1 MTETQNAKYKFKE
14 HIINLSYNKNN
25 YDDALKEWEQMPKL
39 YKKLHK
45 GSCKCICQ
53 HILKYYYFI
62 HNKKTHK
69 TITVGKECY
78 KKFKFY
84 KINRDINEI
93 YQNFIN
99 KYLQGEYEN
108 IEDVDYFS
116 INIKQE
122 IEKDLKDRYESN
134 ITNINVLNYLKTNII
149 ELIEDYNFTDLE
161 ELKNLIIQT
170 ITVLEQKKFKEE
182 QIKKEQ
188 IKQKIEKELKDR
200 YESNITNINEL
211 NNLKTNIIELIEDY
225 NFTCLEELKNLII
238 ETINVL
244 EQKKIKEEQ
253 IKQKIEKERIKK
265 ETIEREERIKK
276 ETIERE
282 ERLKIKINEKQIIDN
297 NITLYNNNIEK
308 WKLMTDKKEI
318 NENDD
323 DYNKRIIYTKN
334 GPLKIKDI
342 ILLSEIKIDKDIED
356 KIRHIGYIEDGNDCY
371 MDLDKP
377 WFIHYIDYKEF
388 IKCYINKICYLNIKF
403 NILSKKIY
411 NI

>member
-149 ELIEDYNFTDLE
+149 ELIEDYNFTD
-161 ELKNLIIQT
+161 
-170 ITVLEQKKFKEE
+170 
-182 QIKKEQ
+182 
-188 IKQKIEKELKDR
+188 
-200 YESNITNINEL
+200 
-211 NNLKTNIIELIEDY
+211 
-225 NFTCLEELKNLII
+225 LEELKNLII